1 MYSHEMLWGLGLVV
15 LALALAWGLLQNR
28 RRNRANDRITEEAT
42 REQYSNPADYPET
55 RERLKDQIRP
65 S

>member
-42 REQYSNPADYPET
+42 REQYSDPAHYQEKQEELRRQVRQP
-55 RERLKDQIRP
+55 
-65 S
+65 